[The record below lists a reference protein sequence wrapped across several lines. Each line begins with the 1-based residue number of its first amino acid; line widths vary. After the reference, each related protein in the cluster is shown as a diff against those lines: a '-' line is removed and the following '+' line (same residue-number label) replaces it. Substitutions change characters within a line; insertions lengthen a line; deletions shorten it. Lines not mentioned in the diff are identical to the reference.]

1 MNFLFK
7 IVNDEEEVVLPN
19 NGLLSAET
27 YTTYISNTKP
37 PRSTYQSGPQ
47 VTITCPASVS
57 ESLLSAL
64 YNTLQDDP
72 ASIVSISVVDEEN
85 NVNEPIINSQE
96 MFEASYRIE
105 SNNGNIVKTLNLFF

>member
-7 IVNDEEEVVLPN
+7 IVNGEEEVALPN

-37 PRSTYQSGPQ
+37 ARSAYQSGPQ
-47 VTITCPASVS
+47 VTVTCPASVS

-64 YNTLQDDP
+64 YNVLEADP
-72 ASIVSISVVDEEN
+72 ASVVSVSVVDEEN
-85 NVNEPIINSQE
+85 NVNEPIIHSQE
-96 MFEASYRIE
+96 ILEASYRVE